1 MKKTPY
7 TIAISMG
14 DPVGIGPELIA
25 SLAYDEALLRTHHLL
40 CFGDSQALAAGFTA
54 RALAPRFTGE
64 SHRPGWLSCV
74 EVTSMKGLEFGHSA
88 AGIGRAQLSYFDAA
102 ITAVKEGRADAL
114 CTAPITKSIVDTE
127 AGPFSGHT
135 GYLGRYFVGRPV
147 MLLASEELRVILLT
161 EHIPLARVPQSI
173 TFEGV
178 VELLQIATSGLRRDL
193 GISHPRIAVAAL
205 NPHAGEEGHIG
216 REEIEVL
223 LPAVQEAR
231 SLLTGATLFDP
242 APADSLFTASAR
254 KRYDAV
260 LCLYH
265 DQGLIPL
272 KALSARSAVN
282 VTLGLDVVR
291 TSPDHGTAYDIAGQ
305 GIADDSSLKRSI
317 VLASEIVRNRAKGVG
332 GR

>member
-1 MKKTPY
+1 MKKITH

-14 DPVGIGPELIA
+14 DPVGIGPELLA
-25 SLAYDEALLRTHHLL
+25 SLAYDEALLRAHHLL
-40 CFGDSQALAAGFTA
+40 CFGDAHALAAGFLA
-54 RALAPRFTGE
+54 RGLAPRFTGE
-64 SHRPGWLSCV
+64 LHRPGWLSFV
-74 EVTSMKGLEFGHSA
+74 EVTSLPGLRFGKSSP
-88 AGIGRAQLSYFDAA
+88 GIGRAQLSYFDAA
-102 ITAVKEGRADAL
+102 ISAVKDGVADAL

-127 AGPFSGHT
+127 VGPFSGHT
-135 GYLGRYFVGRPV
+135 GYLGRRFTGRPV
-147 MLLASEELRVILLT
+147 MMLASEELRVILLT

-173 TFEGV
+173 TFAGV
-178 VELLQIATSGLRRDL
+178 VELLQIASSGLQRDL

-223 LPAVQEAR
+223 LPAVHEAR
-231 SLLTGATLFDP
+231 RLMVGATIFDP
-242 APADSLFTASAR
+242 APADSLFTLSAR
-254 KRYDAV
+254 KKYDAV

-282 VTLGLDVVR
+282 ITLGLEVVR

-317 VLASEIVRNRAKGVG
+317 VLASEIVNNRAQ
-332 GR
+332 